1 MNVAR
6 LGLDVTR
13 NRMGKIPRPRWC
25 TYLVCYHCNARCGMC
40 DSWRM
45 KRGHEMAPDEVHTV
59 FGKIGKLDVV
69 RLSGGEPFLREDFAD
84 VAAAVHAASK
94 PGVMHITTNGSFPD
108 RVANFV
114 QGFAAPE
121 RLRFMVSFDGLAPE
135 HDANRGAD
143 STFATAIETV
153 KWLAQCRQDN
163 ATAGVDVSV
172 NHTVISAQSLQ
183 DHDELKRIFAPMG
196 VDVHAVLAY
205 EDSAM
210 YSYKRQKQRADDL
223 IPIQGYP
230 LHPKLQGADA
240 IGFTQRLLD
249 EVALMRDPMLRIGKR
264 YYLRGLIDRLNA
276 VPDPQPRPPCVALRS
291 HIRVLPDG
299 SVPVCQFNNERV
311 GNLLTQSLD
320 DVWFAPQ
327 TLEQRAWVDACSG
340 CWAECEVVPNALYTG
355 DFVKEVVKESLKDT
369 YNEVVLGR

>member
-1 MNVAR
+1 VA
-6 LGLDVTR
+6 G
-13 NRMGKIPRPRWC
+13 
-25 TYLVCYHCNARCGMC
+25 
-40 DSWRM
+40 
-45 KRGHEMAPDEVHTV
+45 
-59 FGKIGKLDVV
+59 
-69 RLSGGEPFLREDFAD
+69 
-84 VAAAVHAASK
+84 AVHAASK

-108 RVANFV
+108 RVADFA
-114 QGFAAPE
+114 QHFAAPE
-121 RLRFMVSFDGLAPE
+121 RLRFMVSFDGMKSE
-135 HDANRGAD
+135 HDANRGAKV
-143 STFATAIETV
+143 TFDTAVETV
-153 KWLAQCRQDN
+153 KWLAHR
-163 ATAGVDVSV
+163 APKGVDVSV
-172 NHTVISAQSLQ
+172 NHTVISEQSLQ
-183 DHDELKRIFAPMG
+183 DHDELKRLFAPMG

-230 LHPKLQGADA
+230 LHPKLQNSDA
-240 IGFTQRLLD
+240 VGFTQRQIDDLT
-249 EVALMRDPMLRIGKR
+249 AMRDPMLRIGKR

-320 DVWFAPQ
+320 EVWFAPQ
-327 TLEQRAWVDACSG
+327 TLQQRAWVDACSG

-355 DFVKEVVKESLKDT
+355 DFVKEAIKAPFRTSKTIEKDDSSLKRPLAQGT
-369 YNEVVLGR
+369 TAKKT